1 MKSKVEFETYHD
13 SPEKVALSVSPDNT
27 DEMETEVNGSKIV
40 TRIERDSLGSLL
52 STADDYVRNI
62 EVAAEIVDRDEDTD
76 TRGDCDGDNSDIE
89 IDSDNDND

>member
-1 MKSKVEFETYHD
+1 MKSKVEFETHHD

-52 STADDYVRNI
+52 STADDYITNL

-76 TRGDCDGDNSDIE
+76 ASRDCDDD
-89 IDSDNDND
+89 DSDNN